1 MIGFDLGAVGGGNS
15 NRLPLGRLDQAV
27 VIGAALMTVTAQ
39 PSFAAT
45 KSPTNCLD
53 PTMWLK
59 PWIGLYVAT
68 DAA

>member
-1 MIGFDLGAVGGGNS
+1 MRLAVIGFDLGAVGGGNS

-45 KSPTNCLD
+45 K
-53 PTMWLK
+53 
-59 PWIGLYVAT
+59 
-68 DAA
+68 